1 MEILLVLLVSALG
14 LFLGF
19 LVIKFLSVH
28 PTQMSLYLMVTC
40 VIFFI
45 ILGTVAFGLDG
56 PFRWLASGT
65 ILLTFLA
72 GYAWTARNVLSRED
86 DRPVPALTRQRG
98 EPGKGHTAVVYFT
111 HGEPETY
118 DPIGWINQFRE
129 FDEQNIPFVP
139 FLVRPLFLNALRQHY
154 LIVGR
159 SNHRHTHFQMLK
171 SLERSFRE
179 AGDTTTRFYISFLDD
194 NPRPDAAVIQ
204 ALNEGASSIVVA
216 EVFVSVSN
224 HTAEGKSLIEELD
237 LDGLPVEL
245 HFTDP
250 LWDSETLHHMFVERV
265 EKYLDGMDRSK
276 VGIMLVGH
284 GQPDEWD
291 VEWPTETEHEIEFRK
306 RILKCFEAAG
316 FPPENLSL
324 AWMEFKEPKPA
335 PKVEEFVARGIEKIF
350 YFSAAISA
358 DSMHSQYD
366 VPHLVSKARIPEH
379 FPIINLGAWNDD
391 PLVIQ
396 AIREKIEPYLSIP
409 LEIDNDL
416 EYSIKRSIP
425 DSELQDQ
432 S

>member
-1 MEILLVLLVSALG
+1 METLLVLLAVVFGFVLG
-14 LFLGF
+14 YLAT
-19 LVIKFLSVH
+19 KYLSVH
-28 PTQMSLYLMVTC
+28 PTRMSLYLATAC
-40 VIFFI
+40 VVFFA
-45 ILGTVAFGLDG
+45 ILGTVALGLSG
-56 PFRWLASGT
+56 PSRWIATGVT
-65 ILLTFLA
+65 FLTFLA
-72 GYAWTARNVLSRED
+72 GYAWTAHRVLSRED
-86 DRPVPALTRQRG
+86 DRPVPTLTRQRG
-98 EPGKGHTAVVYFT
+98 DPGKGHTAVVYFT

-129 FDEQNIPFVP
+129 FDEQKIPFVP
-139 FLVRPLFLNALRQHY
+139 FLARPFFLKALRQHY

-159 SNHRHTHFQMLK
+159 SDHRRTHFQMLK

-237 LDGLPVEL
+237 LDGIPVEL

-250 LWDSETLHHMFVERV
+250 LWDSETLHRMFVERV
-265 EKYLDGMDRSK
+265 EKHLNGINKSK

-291 VEWPTETEHEIEFRK
+291 VEWPTETEHENEFRK
-306 RILKCFEAAG
+306 RILKRFEAAG

-335 PKVEEFVARGIEKIF
+335 SKVEEFVARGIEKIF

-358 DSMHSQYD
+358 DSLHSQYD
-366 VPHLVSKARIPEH
+366 VPHLVSKARIPEN
-379 FPIINLGAWNDD
+379 FPVINLGAWNDD

-396 AIREKIEPYLSIP
+396 AIKERIEPYLSIP
-409 LEIDNDL
+409 LEIDNQ
-416 EYSIKRSIP
+416 YFTKVK
-425 DSELQDQ
+425 
-432 S
+432 